1 MRWNDFLYFR
11 KEERRGILL
20 LLLLIVCTLIINI
33 LLSNKKSSSVIIAR
47 TDSLQREFEDFRRSL
62 QTTGG
67 EEYPY
72 NNHQYK
78 KSRDVRHPGFLS
90 DSGKLYANAGKRTY
104 FTPAYHS
111 TVKLAAGE
119 TISLNETDTAIW
131 KKVPGIGSAYA
142 ARIVKYRRLLGGFY
156 SKKQLQEVYGID
168 EELYAKILPFVVQ
181 DDNFS
186 RLNVNELPFDSLLR
200 HPYIDYKQAKVI
212 IDLRRRK
219 GRVESIEEL
228 GLLDE
233 FTAEDLARLKPYL
246 VF

>member
-78 KSRDVRHPGFLS
+78 KSRDVRHPG
-90 DSGKLYANAGKRTY
+90 
-104 FTPAYHS
+104 
-111 TVKLAAGE
+111 
-119 TISLNETDTAIW
+119 
-131 KKVPGIGSAYA
+131 
-142 ARIVKYRRLLGGFY
+142 
-156 SKKQLQEVYGID
+156 
-168 EELYAKILPFVVQ
+168 
-181 DDNFS
+181 
-186 RLNVNELPFDSLLR
+186 
-200 HPYIDYKQAKVI
+200 
-212 IDLRRRK
+212 
-219 GRVESIEEL
+219 
-228 GLLDE
+228 
-233 FTAEDLARLKPYL
+233 
-246 VF
+246 